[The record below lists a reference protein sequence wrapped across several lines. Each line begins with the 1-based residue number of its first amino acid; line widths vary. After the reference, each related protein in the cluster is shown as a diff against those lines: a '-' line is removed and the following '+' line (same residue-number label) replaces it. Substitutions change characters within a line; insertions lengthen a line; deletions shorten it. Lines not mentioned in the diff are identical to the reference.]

1 MPGKFAVIE
10 IVNKAG
16 PKILLLLAFAGLL
29 VALGRFAYLRFQS
42 GDAYPPYSSFRTD
55 PVGTKALYESLKR
68 VEPGRVR
75 RNVQPLENLKGKT
88 DTTILLFAVDGIAT
102 AEEEGLVRDL
112 AHEGARVVVAL
123 DARSSRTMSA
133 FRRGLVSPP
142 PPPKKGST
150 NAMTNF
156 VAMINFNRMF
166 GLDIITLRDK
176 ERTNSIDAEL
186 EKAGVGLPE
195 SLPWYGRFV
204 FSTPTNGN
212 WQTIYAINTQP
223 VVLEQKAGLGSIVVM
238 ADTFPFSN
246 EALRVERSAPFL
258 LWLFGRH
265 ELIFDETH
273 LGVRGGNGVAV
284 LMREFRLHGLIAG
297 CMLLA
302 ILWIWRNSAP
312 LVPAPQIT
320 EDAEQAMEGKTARQA
335 IVHLLRKNLS
345 GADALR
351 AGLDEWARAHPPHY
365 YWEEVRLKEA
375 RELVERTAALRQP
388 DAVADAQRKLSE
400 LLFPKQH

>member
-1 MPGKFAVIE
+1 
-10 IVNKAG
+10 VNKAG

-29 VALGRFAYLRFQS
+29 GALGRFAYLRFQS
-42 GDAYPPYSSFRTD
+42 GDAYPPYSTFRTD

-88 DTTILLFAVDGIAT
+88 DTTILLLAVDGIAT
-102 AEEEGLVRDL
+102 SEEEGLVRDL

-123 DARSSRTMSA
+123 DARSSRAMSA
-133 FRRGLVSPP
+133 FRRGIVAPPP
-142 PPPKKGST
+142 PPPKGST
-150 NAMTNF
+150 NTNF
-156 VAMINFNRMF
+156 VAMVNYDRMF
-166 GLDIITLRDK
+166 GLDIITLSHK
-176 ERTNSIDAEL
+176 ESTNSIDADL
-186 EKAGVGLPE
+186 EKGGVGLPE
-195 SLPWYGRFV
+195 TLPWYGRFV
-204 FSTPTNGN
+204 FSTPTNRN
-212 WQTIYAINTQP
+212 WDTIYAINTRP
-223 VVLEQKAGLGSIVVM
+223 VVLEQKAGLGSIVMV

-246 EALRVERSAPFL
+246 EALRVERSSPFL
-258 LWLFGRH
+258 LWLLGRH
-265 ELIFDETH
+265 DVIFDETH

-312 LVPAPQIT
+312 LVPPPQIT

-345 GADALR
+345 GAEALR
-351 AGLDEWARAHPPHY
+351 AGLDEWAKAHPPHY

-375 RELVERTAALRQP
+375 RELVERTAALRQT
-388 DAVADAQRKLSE
+388 DAVANAQRKLSE